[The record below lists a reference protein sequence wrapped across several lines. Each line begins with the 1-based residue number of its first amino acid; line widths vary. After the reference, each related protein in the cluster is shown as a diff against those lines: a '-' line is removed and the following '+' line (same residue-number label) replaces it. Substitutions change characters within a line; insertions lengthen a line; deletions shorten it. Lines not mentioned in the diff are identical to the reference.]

1 MPRTTERASSIPK
14 LIADRVGRTF
24 NLFYNRV
31 SMYHLDH
38 PSTRDTVSQLVIAL
52 KEALGHA
59 SPLAVVLDKERLF
72 IEDEPLDPRVNPQ
85 RLVGHMKKAG
95 VQSVSFETGVSEKE
109 LLAFAR
115 IFVDLKAFPTSEEMK
130 AALIQQGVRR
140 VRINHV
146 FFRKVTSDD
155 EVVRVGEGAEL
166 YRGPAFTKVLIDT
179 SSGWGEAEPPG
190 RVSPPLPRA
199 MEDELLRELQESL
212 TLSLLVEDPAAVSRK
227 LLETTGER
235 ARGEGEVGPTPRGG
249 VILEGIRRLREQID
263 EAASTPLGAKSAQE
277 LVEAV
282 YKLRE
287 DLSAGVDR
295 RRQRGDLLV
304 EAGAIRK
311 EMDDLTDQVMVQLVR
326 EEYRQGQISVKRLAQ
341 IIRRMM
347 PDLRELK
354 RLLPRLKEA
363 LLADGMPLS
372 DYLQLIRELEREL
385 QTEELALIL
394 EEGAEQ
400 IGLSVEDLIGE
411 IRRDPK
417 VAAELVAVASEIRAL
432 GNQGDQN
439 LLTQILVEYVERVG
453 GGVAIERIR
462 EEGPEGVHK
471 LREMVSQVH
480 SELLDKIRKRLGD
493 SSLVGRVQ
501 REVVQRQDNGM
512 AGLKAEWVLRSF
524 LADTRVATEPQ
535 TILKAI
541 ESAYTDTA
549 QQGEVVDLVVQAMEA
564 KGMDPG
570 PLRAALAQKVRLSP
584 GEADPQ
590 KAPKGTFN
598 RNMIL
603 FFLREEVKRAKRYP
617 YVFSALLMSVRL
629 ATALKPVPLGMI
641 RPHEIRNALMLR
653 LTEVLRDVD
662 LVGCLE
668 DNKALALLPFTG
680 GNASQIVRRRLHE
693 ALDGKTVVVRNIPMN
708 VKVAVVEDTF
718 EKDRVQN
725 LPSLLARLEAKL
737 SRALGS

>member
-1 MPRTTERASSIPK
+1 
-14 LIADRVGRTF
+14 
-24 NLFYNRV
+24 
-31 SMYHLDH
+31 
-38 PSTRDTVSQLVIAL
+38 
-52 KEALGHA
+52 
-59 SPLAVVLDKERLF
+59 
-72 IEDEPLDPRVNPQ
+72 
-85 RLVGHMKKAG
+85 
-95 VQSVSFETGVSEKE
+95 
-109 LLAFAR
+109 
-115 IFVDLKAFPTSEEMK
+115 
-130 AALIQQGVRR
+130 
-140 VRINHV
+140 
-146 FFRKVTSDD
+146 
-155 EVVRVGEGAEL
+155 
-166 YRGPAFTKVLIDT
+166 
-179 SSGWGEAEPPG
+179 
-190 RVSPPLPRA
+190 
-199 MEDELLRELQESL
+199 
-212 TLSLLVEDPAAVSRK
+212 
-227 LLETTGER
+227 
-235 ARGEGEVGPTPRGG
+235 
-249 VILEGIRRLREQID
+249 
-263 EAASTPLGAKSAQE
+263 
-277 LVEAV
+277 
-282 YKLRE
+282 
-287 DLSAGVDR
+287 
-295 RRQRGDLLV
+295 
-304 EAGAIRK
+304 
-311 EMDDLTDQVMVQLVR
+311 
-326 EEYRQGQISVKRLAQ
+326 
-341 IIRRMM
+341 
-347 PDLRELK
+347 
-354 RLLPRLKEA
+354 
-363 LLADGMPLS
+363 
-372 DYLQLIRELEREL
+372 
-385 QTEELALIL
+385 
-394 EEGAEQ
+394 
-400 IGLSVEDLIGE
+400 
-411 IRRDPK
+411 
-417 VAAELVAVASEIRAL
+417 
-432 GNQGDQN
+432 
-439 LLTQILVEYVERVG
+439 
-453 GGVAIERIR
+453 
-462 EEGPEGVHK
+462 
-471 LREMVSQVH
+471 
-480 SELLDKIRKRLGD
+480 
-493 SSLVGRVQ
+493 
-501 REVVQRQDNGM
+501 M